1 MNFSGGDWKPP
12 DHNELRERKTQ
23 MKLAQFKTSESP
35 EQRLGV
41 LLGDVVYDVAKL
53 ARALKESGAGPPSW
67 LLQANRTQD
76 VINRGESAVRDIRA
90 LLTDIRIGSGLDQIA
105 AQPLDSIDF
114 LPAVYPSKILAI
126 GRNYVDHA
134 IEGGAAPPEAPLLF
148 NKLPNSLNA
157 HNAPIVLPHISVK
170 VDYEAELAVV
180 IGRKAKRVSEAEAL
194 DHIFGYTLINDVS
207 ARDLQFGDGQW
218 TRGKG
223 LDTFA
228 PLGPFITTRD
238 EIKDVQALKIEGR
251 LNGEVMQ
258 SSNTGKMI
266 FKVAYLV
273 SYLSQGMTLEPGDVI
288 ATGTP
293 EGVGVFRDPPVLLKA
308 GDVFEVE
315 IEGLG
320 TLRNPVVAEG

>member
-1 MNFSGGDWKPP
+1 
-12 DHNELRERKTQ
+12 
-23 MKLAQFKTSESP
+23 MKLAQFKTTGSDKN
-35 EQRLGV
+35 RLGFAV
-41 LLGDVVYDVAKL
+41 GDLVCDVAEL
-53 ARALKESGAGPPSW
+53 ARAVKAAGGEPASW
-67 LLQANRTQD
+67 LLETNNSLD
-76 VINRGESAVRDIRA
+76 VIGRGESGLNEINA
-90 LLTDIRIGSGLDQIA
+90 LIMGGNSRGAGGPVTGYPINEIEL
-105 AQPLDSIDF
+105 
-114 LPAVYPSKILAI
+114 LPAVHPSKILAI

-134 IEGGAAPPEAPLLF
+134 IEGGAKPPEAPLLF
-148 NKLPNSLNA
+148 NKLPNSLSA
-157 HNAPIVLPHISVK
+157 HNAPIVLPGISQK

-180 IGRKAKRVSEAEAL
+180 IGRRAKRVSEAEAL
-194 DHIFGYTLINDVS
+194 EYIFGYTLINDVS

-238 EIKDVQALKIEGR
+238 EIADVQALKIEGR

-258 SSNTGKMI
+258 SSNTSKMI
-266 FKVAYLV
+266 FQVAYLV
-273 SYLSQGMTLEPGDVI
+273 SYLSQGITLEPGDVI

-308 GDVFEVE
+308 GDVYEVE

-320 TLRNPVVAEG
+320 VLRNPVVTAE